1 VDVAVVAIS
10 AVAIMAG
17 CSLSELTLGVV
28 VLLTMYLALYVGKPG
43 TAAAAP
49 PSAAAAGARMTAVIN
64 ALPPSLSGSP

>member
-1 VDVAVVAIS
+1 MDVAVVAIG

-49 PSAAAAGARMTAVIN
+49 PSAAAAGAMTAVIN